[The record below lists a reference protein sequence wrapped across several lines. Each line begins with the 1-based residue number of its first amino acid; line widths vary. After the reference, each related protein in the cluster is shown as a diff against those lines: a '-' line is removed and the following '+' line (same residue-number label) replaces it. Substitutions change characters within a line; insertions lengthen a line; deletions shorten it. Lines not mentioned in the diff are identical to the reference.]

1 MDAFYEQCDKVCLEL
16 IDALEVGLGID
27 DKSITKRCIPSA
39 TDLRLTHYPPI
50 PVEELK
56 SGRRIRIAPH
66 VDFGVISLLFQDG
79 VGGLEAEDRTSSEAD
94 SFLPIMPSSDT
105 EMIVNLGATMQ
116 RWTNDK
122 LFGGVHRVTIPPS
135 MKESS
140 DSIIPARLSVAYL
153 FKADRNV
160 SVGPLPAFVSEKEPA
175 QYPEMNAL
183 EYHQWRNN
191 AIY

>member
-1 MDAFYEQCDKVCLEL
+1 MEAFYEQCDKICLEL
-16 IDALEVGLGID
+16 VGALEVGLGIN
-27 DKSITKRCIPSA
+27 DKSITKRCTPSA

-66 VDFGVISLLFQDG
+66 VDFGVISLLFQDS
-79 VGGLEAEDRTSSEAD
+79 VGGLEAEDRTGVEAGY
-94 SFLPIMPSSDT
+94 FVPVMPSNHT

-122 LFGGVHRVTIPPS
+122 LFGGVHRVTVPPS
-135 MKESS
+135 LKNSNNA
-140 DSIIPARLSVAYL
+140 IIPARLSVAYL
-153 FKADRNV
+153 FKADRKV

-175 QYPEMNAL
+175 RYTEMNAL
-183 EYHQWRNN
+183 DYHQMKNQS
-191 AIY
+191 IY